1 MAGVT
6 IEKRLEMTIQSTN
19 LKKGSRATKEIAFDH

>member
-6 IEKRLEMTIQSTN
+6 IEKRPEMPIQSTN
-19 LKKGSRATKEIAFDH
+19 PKKGSRATKEIVFDH